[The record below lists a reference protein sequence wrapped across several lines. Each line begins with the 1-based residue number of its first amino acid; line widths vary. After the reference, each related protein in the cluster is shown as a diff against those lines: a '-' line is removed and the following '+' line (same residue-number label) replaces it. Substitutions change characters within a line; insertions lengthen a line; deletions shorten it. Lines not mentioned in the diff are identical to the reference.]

1 MSFFLDR
8 LSERSTWRGLA
19 MMLTA
24 LGVSI
29 EPQLME
35 AIIVFGLGAVGLAES
50 LLPDPSGKMKT

>member
-1 MSFFLDR
+1 MHFFVER
-8 LSERSTWRGLA
+8 FSERSTWRGLA

-35 AIIVFGLGAVGLAES
+35 AIIVFGLGAAGLAES
-50 LLPDPSGKMKT
+50 LLPDPAGKMKP